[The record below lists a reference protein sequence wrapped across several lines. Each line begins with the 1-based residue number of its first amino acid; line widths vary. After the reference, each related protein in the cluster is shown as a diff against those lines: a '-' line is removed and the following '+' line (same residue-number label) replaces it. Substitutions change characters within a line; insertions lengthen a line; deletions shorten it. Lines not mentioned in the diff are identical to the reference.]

1 MCDSTQLRN
10 RFIQHVY
17 KFALK
22 KNIKTVW
29 IFYRLRFPQY
39 KELIHDLKRT
49 DKYGRIHIVQSLQTN
64 SHK

>member
-39 KELIHDLKRT
+39 KELIHDLKRNRQIRTNTHCTEST
-49 DKYGRIHIVQSLQTN
+49 DEFT
-64 SHK
+64 